1 MTTSMLVRDVM
12 TSPSPMVKQGSDLG
26 EVVKTLL
33 KHGVFGLPV
42 VNDLHE
48 LVGFVSEQ
56 DCIHSVLVSSYHCE
70 GSPSVDDVMSCEVLA
85 VEANSSIIDLAQ
97 KMGKNKPKSYPVTE
111 DGKLIGLVTRSAILE
126 SLWHNRTSCDLPNS
140 KL

>member
-1 MTTSMLVRDVM
+1 MTSSMLVRDVM
-12 TSPSPMVKQGSDLG
+12 TSPSPLVQQGCDLG
-26 EVVKTLL
+26 EVVQTLL
-33 KHGVFGLPV
+33 KHGIFGLPV
-42 VNDLHE
+42 INDNNE

-70 GSPSVDDVMSCEVLA
+70 GSPIVDDVMSREVLA
-85 VEANSSIIDLAQ
+85 VEADSSIIDLAQ

-126 SLWHNRTSCDLPNS
+126 SLWANRASCDLPND
-140 KL
+140 KQ

>member
-1 MTTSMLVRDVM
+1 MLVRDVM
-12 TSPSPMVKQGSDLG
+12 TSPSPFVKQGSDLG

-42 VNDLHE
+42 IDNQHQ

-70 GSPSVDDVMSCEVLA
+70 GSPVVDDVMSRDVLA
-85 VEANSSIIDLAQ
+85 VEADSSIIDLAQ

-126 SLWHNRTSCDLPNS
+126 SLWENRTTCDVPND

>member
-12 TSPSPMVKQGSDLG
+12 TSPSPFVKQGCDLG

-42 VNDLHE
+42 INEQHE

-70 GSPSVDDVMSCEVLA
+70 GAPVVDDVMSREVLA
-85 VEANSSIIDLAQ
+85 VEADSSIIDLAQ
-97 KMGKNKPKSYPVTE
+97 KMGKNKPKSYPVAD
-111 DGKLIGLVTRSAILE
+111 DGKLIGLITRSAILE
-126 SLWHNRTSCDLPNS
+126 SLWANRTTCDLPNV
-140 KL
+140 KP